1 MHRDG
6 QRVTDASLVPIILN
20 TFGAV
25 GTKATEFLYA
35 VAGSEAK
42 RIIDEISLLAV
53 LLSAEMILSSHA
65 PSNLANLL
73 PLAQAADRND
83 KIEAA
88 AQPQIAAQAV
98 EDGEGEE
105 EMPEKDAAG
114 FLRPDLRGE
123 VQGDRVECLGCSCE
137 KKRVFRCGILWNWNR
152 HVLLKHRNVVE
163 SAAREDALPDAQPA
177 QQPDQQ
183 PPEKPAATPAQQSA
197 TQPARQPAQKKPA
210 AQPALKPAAKRS
222 ATGTKRTVG
231 TSAGVI
237 ETSVNP
243 STRRR
248 EGGENGRKE
257 TKKRKAA
264 PQPATHQ
271 VLHLP
276 AQQAAHLSDV
286 QQCVTSVDFVGAS
299 SESASKKPGPVGSRK
314 ERTVPSINSV
324 SKEQQAGMRTSLDS
338 MISSPAFAPTSSND
352 NNAFSSKNASI
363 VK

>member
-6 QRVTDASLVPIILN
+6 QRVTDAALVPIILN

-73 PLAQAADRND
+73 PLAQAAAQNE

-88 AQPQIAAQAV
+88 AQPQQA
-98 EDGEGEE
+98 EILEGEE

-123 VQGDRVECLGCSCE
+123 VQGDRVECLGCSSE
-137 KKRVFRCGILWNWNR
+137 KNRVFRCGILWNWNR

-183 PPEKPAATPAQQSA
+183 PPEKPAAPPAQQSA

-231 TSAGVI
+231 TSAGAI

-248 EGGENGRKE
+248 EGGENGRKD

-314 ERTVPSINSV
+314 ERTVPSTNPV
-324 SKEQQAGMRTSLDS
+324 SKEQQAGMRTNLDS

-363 VK
+363 IK